1 MTADLQLTIS
11 NLWILIATAMV
22 FIMHLGFAALEAGFT
37 RSKNTVNILFKNIG
51 VISSGLLS
59 FAVVGYSLMYPGE
72 AFGGGFFGFS
82 GFGLP
87 YSATDVAAGT
97 GENYTFYTDFIFQA
111 MFAATAATIVSGA
124 IAERMKLSAFLIFAL
139 VLVGVS
145 YPITGM
151 WKWGGG
157 FLDTLSVPFYDFAGS
172 TLVHSVGGW
181 AALVAAIMIGPRLG
195 RYDGSNA
202 IRPHSFA
209 LSTIGVLLLWF
220 GWFGFNGG
228 SVLSATPLVLSLV
241 FVTTALGGAAGVAT
255 AMGTSWV
262 INKRPDLAN
271 TLNGALAGLVAVTA
285 SADIISPFEAGMIG
299 GVAGILVVFSA
310 KIFDALRVDDPVGA
324 ISVHL
329 VCGVWGTLAVGLI
342 GAQASSAQFISQLIG
357 VVAIGLFTTV
367 FSLVSLTLIRA
378 LVGLRVSAD
387 HEEEGLDKA
396 EHKDM
401 SYFYSHVNS

>member
-1 MTADLQLTIS
+1 MSEIQLTIS

-51 VISSGLLS
+51 VISIGLLS
-59 FAVVGYSLMYPGE
+59 FALIGYSLMYPGD
-72 AFGGGFFGFS
+72 AFSGGVFGFS

-87 YSATDVAAGT
+87 FSGDAANST
-97 GENYTFYTDFIFQA
+97 NANYTFYTDFIFQA

-124 IAERMKLSAFLIFAL
+124 IAERMKLSAFLIFSL
-139 VLVGVS
+139 LLVGVS

-157 FLDTLSVPFYDFAGS
+157 FLDSLTVPFYDFAGS

-195 RYDGSNA
+195 RYDGSNS

-228 SVLSATPLVLSLV
+228 SVLSADPFTLSLV
-241 FVTTALGGAAGVAT
+241 FVTTALGGAAGVAF
-255 AMGTSWV
+255 AMGTSWL

-271 TLNGALAGLVAVTA
+271 TLNGSLAGLVGVTA
-285 SADIISPFEAGMIG
+285 SADIITPLEAVLIG
-299 GVAGILVVFSA
+299 SVAGVLVVFSA
-310 KIFDALRVDDPVGA
+310 KIFDSLRVDDPVGA

-329 VCGVWGTLAVGLI
+329 VCGVWGTLAVGLF
-342 GAQASSAQFISQLIG
+342 GAQASGAQFISQLIG
-357 VVAIGLFTTV
+357 VLSVGAFTVT
-367 FSLVSLTLIRA
+367 FSLAILKLIKIFI
-378 LVGLRVSAD
+378 GLRVSAD